1 MLSSMRMD
9 DDDLY
14 SGYGASS
21 PYDPQYQDEILHRMI
36 TGSGQG
42 QKQQAIVM
50 PMRLGTGY
58 REGSSLLLKSSLASR
73 KLTTA
78 SSGTAARPMTAVRGA
93 GYTSGK
99 KEFHPFNQATAGPSP
114 ATKEEVSA
122 EEKLKKMETKI
133 LHLVESCFEIQKTDR
148 RLALEKAKEASS
160 KERTLARMQ
169 EQTGFTENRNVDLT
183 FSVLFNLAQQYESC
197 GLLQE
202 ALNVYQAI
210 TKNRLFSNAS
220 RLKINMG
227 NIHAKLG
234 QYQRAVKLYRMAL
247 DQVPS
252 AHKDLRLKIMHNI
265 GLLFVKMGQYQDAC
279 MSFEFIMQEKPNFKA
294 GLHMVICYMVVKDI
308 EKLRRSFR
316 LLLEVNLDIDDEE
329 KYAASHDEIGSN
341 LYLEAIRN
349 DELRKTEREMQQEAE
364 KSILSAVKLVA
375 RVADDG
381 FNWCIETLK
390 ISNYSNLA
398 GELEVNQAN
407 LFLRQRDIP
416 SAVASFTALTES
428 PKTASAAA
436 TNLSFIAYL
445 QGDVAGAEEW
455 AEKAR
460 QADSYNADAFVNLGS
475 CAFAHGEFDKA
486 RSFFMCALEND
497 PSCFCALFN
506 LGLTHKR
513 QGSLEDALESFL
525 KLHSIV
531 GPEPQ
536 VLYHI
541 ANLQELLG
549 DFEQANEW
557 YQQLLGYVPT
567 DPGILQKV
575 GDLHVSDRQQAFQY
589 YFDSSRFLPSSLSS
603 IEWLGAYYAEMQVP
617 EKAVQHYERAA
628 LAQPTEP
635 RWPLLIASCLRRS
648 GNHQEALRHY
658 QAVLQKFP
666 DNLECLRF
674 LIRICTDLGMKTES
688 AEYAKALK
696 KAEKARMVKER
707 IDSSRPG
714 SRKSVG
720 SSRGNSAASLAGF
733 GEYQNKMGMQPT
745 TSSHNNN
752 VLPDYSFSDK
762 TAVGVRP
769 QTSGRNIADDILDE
783 DIENDL
789 MPV

>member
-21 PYDPQYQDEILHRMI
+21 PYDPQYQEDILHKML
-36 TGSGQG
+36 TGNGQIP
-42 QKQQAIVM
+42 KQAMAM

-58 REGSSLLLKSSLASR
+58 REGSTMHLKSALATR
-73 KLTTA
+73 RLTTA
-78 SSGTAARPMTAVRGA
+78 SSGTARPMTAVRGA

-99 KEFHPFNQATAGPSP
+99 SKLDSFSQATAGPSP
-114 ATKEEVSA
+114 TTAKEETSA
-122 EEKLKKMETKI
+122 EEKIKKMELKI
-133 LHLVESCFEIQKTDR
+133 MSLVESSYKVQKTDK

-210 TKNRLFSNAS
+210 TKNRVFSNAS

-227 NIHAKLG
+227 NIHARLG
-234 QYQRAVKLYRMAL
+234 QFQRAVKLYRMAL

-279 MSFEFIMQEKPNFKA
+279 MSFEFIMQEKPNFKT
-294 GLHMVICYMVVKDI
+294 GLHMAICYMVVKDV

-329 KYAASHDEIGSN
+329 KYATSNDEIGSN
-341 LYLEAIRN
+341 LYLEGIRN
-349 DELRKTEREMQQEAE
+349 DELRKVEREMQQQAE

-375 RVADDG
+375 RVLDDG
-381 FNWCIETLK
+381 FSWCIETLK
-390 ISNYSNLA
+390 GSNYSNLA

-407 LFLRQRDIP
+407 VFLRQRDIP
-416 SAVASFTALTES
+416 SAMASFHALTES

-436 TNLSFIAYL
+436 TNLSFLSYL
-445 QGDVAGAEEW
+445 QGDISGAEEW

-460 QADSYNADAFVNLGS
+460 QTDSYNADAFVNLGS

-486 RSFFMCALEND
+486 RSYFMCALEND

-513 QGSLEDALESFL
+513 QGNLEDALESFL

-531 GPEPQ
+531 GTEPQ

-575 GDLHVSDRQQAFQY
+575 GDLHVSDRQQAFQF
-589 YFDSSRFLPSSLSS
+589 YFDSSRFYPSSLSA

-617 EKAVQHYERAA
+617 EKAIQHYERAV

-635 RWPLLIASCLRRS
+635 RWPLLIASCLRRG

-658 QAVLQKFP
+658 QAVLHKFP

-674 LIRICTDLGMKTES
+674 LIRICTDLGMKTEL
-688 AEYAKALK
+688 AEYAKMLK

-720 SSRGNSAASLAGF
+720 SSRGGSAASLAGF
-733 GEYQNKMGMQPT
+733 NDQTNKAMPS
-745 TSSHNNN
+745 TSTHYPIQDHS
-752 VLPDYSFSDK
+752 S
-762 TAVGVRP
+762 TRP
-769 QTSGRNIADDILDE
+769 HTSGRNIADDILDE

-789 MPV
+789 LPE